1 MRKEL
6 YEMIRWWMKKGIAGF
21 RVDAINFIK
30 KDHTFPDGKPDGRD
44 GLASCLPYVRNVK
57 GIEAFLRELKNQ
69 VFDPLDCVTVSEAVD
84 VPYSS
89 LGDYIGK
96 QGCFSMMF
104 DFSYTNFDL
113 EGKDEKWYKGKH
125 GRQKNSESY
134 CLKARKRFRRLAGRQ
149 YL

>member
-1 MRKEL
+1 MSA
-6 YEMIRWWMKKGIAGF
+6 M
-21 RVDAINFIK
+21 DADYFIVANDLK
-30 KDHTFPDGKPDGRD
+30 DSIPPVEHLIDHTFPDGKPDGRD

-104 DFSYTNFDL
+104 DFSYTNYLGRGFCVCTLCNLQMQPGRVQSVFFDGSL
-113 EGKDEKWYKGKH
+113 ENTG
-125 GRQKNSESY
+125 
-134 CLKARKRFRRLAGRQ
+134 
-149 YL
+149 